1 MFNISV
7 SFSFLT
13 LSGFFFW
20 TELFPEKKNVR
31 PKVFWANSAYSLQVL
46 TSLHKSMTHNSTT
59 GRCVRAAQWVGLQE
73 ARNEAMQKQLIRA
86 RQADSWSFTCW
97 DLLVIF
103 SFSSFL
109 MRHKRHKLLNYNIN
123 KLCVKNGYGKVSG
136 HDSKV
141 YKLF

>member
-1 MFNISV
+1 MFNNSV
-7 SFSFLT
+7 SFFFDSFLIFLDIT
-13 LSGFFFW
+13 IFR
-20 TELFPEKKNVR
+20 KKNVR
-31 PKVFWANSAYSLQVL
+31 QKVFWANSAYSLQVL